1 MNLDKK
7 ELIKEMK
14 KNHEI
19 EARAVS
25 FSLILQKC
33 TINMQQG
40 IALELLLTVYD
51 LPRKSRHVHVIN

>member
-1 MNLDKK
+1 
-7 ELIKEMK
+7 MK
-14 KNHEI
+14 KKSW
-19 EARAVS
+19 EARADF

-51 LPRKSRHVHVIN
+51 LPRKSGHVHVIN

>member
-7 ELIKEMK
+7 KIIKDIK
-14 KNHEI
+14 KNQEKLG
-19 EARAVS
+19 
-25 FSLILQKC
+25 LIFF
-33 TINMQQG
+33 TYSPFNMQQG